1 MGTVSG
7 PKPFVHRPT
16 KVLDPPAM
24 VRETAEAGIHG
35 EIRREKYETNP
46 ISTKPIAIN
55 ELRLVLRALRAR
67 LAKRDI
73 LIHGQI
79 R

>member
-1 MGTVSG
+1 
-7 PKPFVHRPT
+7 
-16 KVLDPPAM
+16 M